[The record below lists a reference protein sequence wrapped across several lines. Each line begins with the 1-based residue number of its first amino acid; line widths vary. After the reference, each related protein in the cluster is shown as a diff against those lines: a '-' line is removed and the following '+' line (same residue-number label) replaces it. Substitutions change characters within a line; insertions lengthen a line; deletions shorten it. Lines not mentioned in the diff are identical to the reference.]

1 MIRLAKP
8 NIPEEAIKRAIEV
21 IRSGNL
27 VQGKY
32 VKEFENSIYNYF
44 NVRNFVVSLG
54 TVDLHFN

>member
-8 NIPEEAIKRAIEV
+8 YIPKKAYDKINDV
-21 IRSGNL
+21 IRL
-27 VQGKY
+27 RYLAQGKY